1 MAVEQLPVQQ
11 PATSQSR
18 SELSFPKYSL
28 ADSIEVP
35 KAIYVQGGGACTLEH
50 LATYLGYKGTNN
62 GAFASKLGAARAF
75 GLVQKSGHLFQAT
88 PLAHSILSP
97 TYPHEAKKALVEA
110 FFNPELFR
118 RVHDDFKGRE
128 LPPEFGMKNAMRNQY
143 GILTSR
149 VDLAYR
155 VLMDSAETA
164 GFFSTRAGA
173 KTHLIE
179 PMIHVG
185 ASTHVN
191 QTPAPVDP
199 VNGFGGGGGDGPTQ
213 PPQAPNQNPNLG
225 LSTASSGSQNKSL
238 SEVKAQYLSTLIKL
252 FETKS
257 ASGELDEKLM
267 ERIERLLNGD

>member
-62 GAFASKLGAARAF
+62 GAFASKVGAARTF
-75 GLVQKSGHLFQAT
+75 GLVQKSGNLFQAT
-88 PLAHSILSP
+88 PLAHTILSP
-97 TYPHEAKKALVEA
+97 TYPHEAKNALVEA
-110 FFNPELFR
+110 FFNAELFR

-143 GILTSR
+143 GILPSR

-155 VLMDSAETA
+155 VLIESAETA
-164 GFFSTRAGA
+164 GFFATRAGA
-173 KTHLIE
+173 KTHLIV

-185 ASTHVN
+185 AGIHAT
-191 QTPAPVDP
+191 QAPVAADSGP
-199 VNGFGGGGGDGPTQ
+199 SFGGGGGGGDGPTQ
-213 PPQAPNQNPNLG
+213 PPQAPSSNPGSSAAVGANQ
-225 LSTASSGSQNKSL
+225 SKSL
-238 SEVKAQYLSTLIKL
+238 SDVKAQYLSTLIKL

-257 ASGELDEKLM
+257 ANGELDEKLM
-267 ERIERLLNGD
+267 ERIERLLNGE